1 MELTS
6 IKNIRLGQ
14 VLKEAGYVTE
24 EDIGKAIEYQ
34 KQNPGMR
41 IGNAL
46 IALNYMIINT
56 VVDILYGIIDPRVR
70 CS

>member
-46 IALNYMIINT
+46 IELNYIT
-56 VVDILYGIIDPRVR
+56 
-70 CS
+70 